1 MSGEAQLLR
10 GVSHQE
16 YHQDLLPGA
25 PRLSRS
31 IAVRLLQ
38 QSPLHAW
45 AAHPKLGGQAV
56 EEPEEDAQL
65 QARLDTGSL
74 LHMLLLGSG
83 VQVAVVEADSWRT
96 NAAKDA
102 REEARSNGLLPV
114 LAGKYNAAQAT
125 AKAIRES
132 LHRYGVHPEAYE
144 PEATALWDSGFVPS
158 KARMDLLALGLGEVA
173 DLKIV
178 DRISLR
184 AFEAGVDRY
193 GLDIQAAAYTEAVE
207 TCHPAIAGRVSFE
220 FLLVERLPPHDV
232 AIVPLS
238 PSLIDLGAQKW
249 RRARS
254 IWARCLESGVWPGF
268 GRVEPIEAKPWQLEA
283 ELVHMAAG
291 SEAAFDKIAPEGAER

>member
-1 MSGEAQLLR
+1 MTAQLLK
-10 GVSHQE
+10 GVTHAQ
-16 YHQDLLPGA
+16 YYGDDLPGS
-25 PRLSRS
+25 PRFSRS

-45 AAHPKLGGQAV
+45 AAHPKLGGQPV
-56 EEPEEDAQL
+56 EEPEEDAQV

-74 LHMLLLGSG
+74 LHLLLLGAG
-83 VQVAVVEADSWRT
+83 QQVAVVDADSWRT

-114 LAGKYNAAQAT
+114 LAGKYYAAQVTAT
-125 AKAIRES
+125 AIRES
-132 LHRYGVHPEAYE
+132 LARYGVHLEAYE
-144 PEATALWDSGFVPS
+144 TEATALWDSGFVAS
-158 KARMDLLALGLGEVA
+158 KARMDLLNLGLGEIL
-173 DLKIV
+173 DLKVV

-184 AFEAGVDRY
+184 AFEAGVERY

-238 PSLIDLGAQKW
+238 PALVDLGGQKW
-249 RRARS
+249 RRARG
-254 IWARCLESGVWPGF
+254 IWARCLESGAWPGF
-268 GRVEPIEAKPWQLEA
+268 GRVGPIEAKPWQLEA

-291 SEAAFDKIAPEGAER
+291 SEAAFDKIVREE